1 MLVNE
6 ATPNQEIT
14 RLLQES
20 QITKEDDDLKLSNQ
34 MMSMSNLQSFNDN
47 FVSNDS
53 IAKQNSRL
61 ELQLPDS
68 SFQNTISITFTSVM
82 TYKNFQI
89 MRNQFLLIFKV
100 TFPDE
105 FFKNVYDKKYFT
117 IFGMDKG
124 SKELICFAVIDIN
137 QVERS
142 ADILALGV
150 VKEYQNKRIGS
161 AILKKTLEELTSMGI
176 QCVNLIVQ
184 INNTNAIRLY
194 DKYGFTKLQILEN
207 YYSFEN
213 PRDNTAQLMSKSLVS
228 KKFWIFNVFKRIT
241 DKVFLR
247 DNTQR
252 Y

>member
-1 MLVNE
+1 
-6 ATPNQEIT
+6 
-14 RLLQES
+14 
-20 QITKEDDDLKLSNQ
+20 
-34 MMSMSNLQSFNDN
+34 
-47 FVSNDS
+47 
-53 IAKQNSRL
+53 
-61 ELQLPDS
+61 
-68 SFQNTISITFTSVM
+68 
-82 TYKNFQI
+82 
-89 MRNQFLLIFKV
+89 
-100 TFPDE
+100 
-105 FFKNVYDKKYFT
+105 
-117 IFGMDKG
+117 MDKG